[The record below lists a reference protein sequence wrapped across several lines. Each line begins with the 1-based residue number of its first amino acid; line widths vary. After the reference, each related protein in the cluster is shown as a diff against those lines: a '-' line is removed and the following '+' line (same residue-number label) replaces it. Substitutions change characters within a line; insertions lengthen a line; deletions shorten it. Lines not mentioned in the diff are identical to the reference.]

1 MHVRVTGDG
10 WLVCMYKMCRRGL
23 FMCVEGG
30 GLGVGERG
38 GMCLCARGAE
48 GTGRGFVDQ
57 QPMTGCH
64 TLTHT
69 GLPNQARYEG

>member
-1 MHVRVTGDG
+1 M
-10 WLVCMYKMCRRGL
+10 W
-23 FMCVEGG
+23 VEGG